1 MRLITYDDL
10 ATTIRR
16 NVWKVPSDVDLIV
29 GVPRSGMIAALMLSE
44 LTQKPV
50 ADVETFMAGQMMEC
64 GGRGGL
70 MPKRDIRK
78 VLVLDDTV
86 FYGRSITDVRARL
99 APLADRYTLIFG
111 CIYTCG
117 ENSRKLVDLYFDDVE
132 SNPPVAYEWNILHH
146 YETLT
151 EQTMWDIDG
160 LLCKEPPW
168 DCYKEQYE
176 AYLRDPVPMVIPTTR
191 IGAIVTYR
199 LEKYR
204 NVTEE
209 WLGRMGINYGSL
221 IMYPAETS
229 EERNRTCPPYRFKAD
244 IYKEFPWAMLFYES
258 NDDQARNIARI
269 ACKPVFSYES
279 GRIFNP

>member
-1 MRLITYDDL
+1 MRLITYDDI

-50 ADVETFMAGQMMEC
+50 ADVETFMAGRTMEC

-70 MPKRDIRK
+70 MPKRDIRN

-86 FYGRSITDVRARL
+86 FYGRAMTEVRARL
-99 APLADRYTLIFG
+99 APLADRYSFIFG

-117 ENSRKLVDLYFDDVE
+117 EKSRKLVDLYFDDVE
-132 SNPPVAYEWNILHH
+132 SNQPVAYEWNILHH

-151 EQTMWDIDG
+151 EKTMWDIDG

-176 AYLRDPVPMVIPTTR
+176 AYLRDPVPMVIPTTK

-204 NVTEE
+204 DVTEE
-209 WLGRMGINYGSL
+209 WLGRMGINYGKL
-221 IMYPAETS
+221 IMFPAATAD
-229 EERNRTCPPYRFKAD
+229 ERNRMCPSWRFKAM
-244 IYKEFPWAMLFYES
+244 IYKDHEWAHLFMES
-258 NDDQARNIARI
+258 SDDQAEVIRTYAK
-269 ACKPVFSYES
+269 KPCYAYDS
-279 GRIFNP
+279 GKLYT